1 VTEYGMCDDIG
12 PMYLGGGDEVFIG
25 MDFSA
30 KKPFSDIW
38 SAKIDDAVH
47 DMIEQAH
54 ERCRRL
60 LEEHIDLL
68 HKVASALLEREKI
81 SGEEFT
87 ILCEGGELP
96 PLAAEPAK
104 TEPAQEPAP
113 AQEQPAE
120 GAASD
125 MQKDGAASESAQ
137 EQAGREETE
146 NQ

>member
-1 VTEYGMCDDIG
+1 MLWLQSTVCG

-54 ERCRRL
+54 ERCRKL

-68 HKVASALLEREKI
+68 HKVAAALLEREKI

-104 TEPAQEPAP
+104 TESAKKPEP
-113 AQEQPAE
+113 AQEQPAAE
-120 GAASD
+120 NAAP
-125 MQKDGAASESAQ
+125 ESAQ
-137 EQAGREETE
+137 EQASGEETE